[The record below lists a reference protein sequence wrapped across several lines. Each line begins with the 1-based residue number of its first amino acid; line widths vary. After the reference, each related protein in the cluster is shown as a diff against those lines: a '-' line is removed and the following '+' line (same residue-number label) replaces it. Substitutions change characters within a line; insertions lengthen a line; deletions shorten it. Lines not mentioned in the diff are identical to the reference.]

1 MRTTIKKVIPGFLE
15 EISFRIDVEVTE
27 TQENQDRIIARLEQL
42 SANVARLAGI
52 SKEETPAKT
61 ILAAIEASNLTPEI
75 MELVSDA
82 VLDCADME

>member
-1 MRTTIKKVIPGFLE
+1 VPSKIVRDLLE
-15 EISFRIDVEVTE
+15 EISFRMDVEVIE
-27 TQENQDRIIARLEQL
+27 TPDNRDRITARLEQL
-42 SANVARLAGI
+42 SADVAHLSGI

-61 ILAAIEASNLTPEI
+61 ILSAIEASNLTPEI

>member
-1 MRTTIKKVIPGFLE
+1 M
-15 EISFRIDVEVTE
+15 DVEVIE
-27 TQENQDRIIARLEQL
+27 TPDNRDRITARLEQL
-42 SANVARLAGI
+42 SADVAHLSGI

-61 ILAAIEASNLTPEI
+61 ILSAIEASNLTPEI